1 VDSHC
6 HLQHAGFDDD
16 RDAVIERARKAGIV
30 RILVPG
36 WDPDSSEAA
45 LQLAAAQPDLLVAA
59 VGVHPHDAE
68 ATGEAEWARIEALAS
83 DPKCVAVGEI
93 GLDFYRNLSPP
104 EAQREALARQ
114 LALAGGLGKPVV
126 IHDRDAHD
134 EIRDTLIAWAGHAA
148 APLERPLLGVLHC
161 FSGDQAV
168 AAALVDAGFLVSFA
182 LPVSFRSA
190 IGPRAAAIALQ
201 EDAILV
207 ETDAPFLGPV
217 AGGRNEPTTVLRV
230 ATEVARLRDT
240 TPERIADLAAQGLH
254 RLLGSR

>member
-6 HLQHAGFDDD
+6 HLQHAAFDDD
-16 RDAVIERARKAGIV
+16 RDAVIQRARQAGIV

-45 LQLAAAQPDLLVAA
+45 LQLAATNPDLLVAA
-59 VGVHPHDAE
+59 VGVHPHDAA
-68 ATGEAEWARIEALAS
+68 ATGEAGWARIEALAS
-83 DPKCVAVGEI
+83 DPRCVAVGEI

-104 EAQREALARQ
+104 EVQREALARQ

-134 EIRDTLIAWAGHAA
+134 EIRDTLIAWAGRGA
-148 APLERPLLGVLHC
+148 APERPLRGVLHC
-161 FSGDQAV
+161 FSGDEPL
-168 AAALVDAGFLVSFA
+168 AAALAAAGFVVSFA

-190 IGPRAAAIALQ
+190 TGPRAAAIALP
-201 EDAILV
+201 EEAILV

-217 AGGRNEPTTVLRV
+217 AGGRNEPSTVLRV
-230 ATEVARLRDT
+230 ATEVARLRGT
-240 TPERIADLAAQGLH
+240 TPEMIADQAAKALH
-254 RLLGSR
+254 RLLGSG